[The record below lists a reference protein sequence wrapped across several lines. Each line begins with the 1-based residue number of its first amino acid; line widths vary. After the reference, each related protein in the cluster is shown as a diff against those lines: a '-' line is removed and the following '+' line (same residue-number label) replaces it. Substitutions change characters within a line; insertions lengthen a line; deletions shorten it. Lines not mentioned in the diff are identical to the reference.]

1 MAFYIQSN
9 GTFPYNINNQGN
21 KYDYTID
28 QNVNHN
34 QDQGEEF
41 IITKLLHMAKI
52 IQQIVVKAMPTNMLK
67 NDQDV
72 MVWRCI
78 RTLQGLKNNLKRSML

>member
-1 MAFYIQSN
+1 
-9 GTFPYNINNQGN
+9 
-21 KYDYTID
+21 
-28 QNVNHN
+28 
-34 QDQGEEF
+34 
-41 IITKLLHMAKI
+41 MAKI